1 MLEDDTKEKEKVELV
16 YTTSND
22 ENRNN
27 ENIMI
32 NKNKRVLKQIWLKD
46 IYLIHLI
53 NLNYDK
59 FKHLILKK

>member
-1 MLEDDTKEKEKVELV
+1 LLEDDTKEKEKVELV